1 MTAKHRRGP
10 TGQEKPRR
18 ADELC
23 GDRIEVSEI
32 VIRITP
38 EQSKRINALVKKCCA
53 NCVRGNCLLLD
64 DGDEHP
70 CPQLISFSRIM
81 CNYLRDVVLPLD
93 FDLYTELVGGRTKKC
108 KHCGKE
114 FFIRSPRQVYCPT
127 CGEQNKRDNAAQ
139 RQQRKRDKRH
149 AFGG

>member
-1 MTAKHRRGP
+1 MTAKHRRGQ

-18 ADELC
+18 VVELC
-23 GDRIEVSEI
+23 GDGIEVSEI

-38 EQSKRINALVKKCCA
+38 EQSKRINALVKKGCA

-81 CNYLRDVVLPLD
+81 CNYLRDIVLPID

-108 KHCGKE
+108 KRCGKE
-114 FFIRSPRQVYCPT
+114 FFIRSPRQVYCPV

>member
-1 MTAKHRRGP
+1 V
-10 TGQEKPRR
+10 
-18 ADELC
+18 
-23 GDRIEVSEI
+23 IEI

-81 CNYLRDVVLPLD
+81 CNYLLNCVLPAD
-93 FDLYTELVGGRTKKC
+93 KVLYAELFEEKTKLC
-108 KHCGKE
+108 QMCGKR
-114 FFIRSPRQVYCPT
+114 FLATGRNHRFCSDCAKKRRR
-127 CGEQNKRDNAAQ
+127 EQKAEK
-139 RQQRKRDKRH
+139 QRKTRAKRGH
-149 AFGG
+149 F

>member
-1 MTAKHRRGP
+1 MKRRREP

-23 GDRIEVSEI
+23 GVKSEVSEI
-32 VIRITP
+32 VIKITS
-38 EQSKRINALVKKCCA
+38 EQSKRINALIKKCCA

-81 CNYLRDVVLPLD
+81 CNYLRDIVLPID
-93 FDLYTELVGGRTKKC
+93 FELYTELIGGKTKRC
-108 KHCGKE
+108 KICGKS
-114 FFIRSPRQVYCPT
+114 FVMKARNQRYCKE
-127 CGEQNKRDNAAQ
+127 C
-139 RQQRKRDKRH
+139 
-149 AFGG
+149 